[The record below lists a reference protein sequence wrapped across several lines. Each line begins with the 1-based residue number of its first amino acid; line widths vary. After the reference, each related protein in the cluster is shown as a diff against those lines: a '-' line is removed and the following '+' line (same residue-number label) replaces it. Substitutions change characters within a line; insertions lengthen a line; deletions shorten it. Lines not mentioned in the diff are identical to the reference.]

1 MKKLLLFALPL
12 FVFSCKSGADNSAV
26 GTDWNAVDSTV
37 MALEGQLAAMA
48 SDTTADSTALAGY
61 AALGAEV
68 AEFKAMWSAA
78 AAAKDSVVAGTLTD
92 EARVAAIKQ
101 LITDAQAKAAEWGS
115 RLTPAA
121 APAEGGEAAPAEG
134 AAQQ

>member
-12 FVFSCKSGADNSAV
+12 FVFSCKSSVDNSAV

-37 MALEGQLAAMA
+37 MALEGQLATMA
-48 SDTTADSTALAGY
+48 ADTTADSTAQAGY
-61 AALGAEV
+61 AALGASI
-68 AEFKAMWSAA
+68 AEFKAMWSAS

-101 LITDAQAKAAEWGS
+101 LISDAQAKAAEWQGA
-115 RLTPAA
+115 LAPAA

-134 AAQQ
+134 QQ